1 MLHSENARKR
11 CNKPIKPGLLRLLRG
26 VMVISLTP
34 RNNLTKMI
42 KLNTR
47 DDAQKPT
54 KKGRKKAVKPST
66 SKDGQ
71 QVAKSGKTQSERI
84 SRRWLMTT
92 WPEHLS
98 SSIAQPIAIDS
109 AACVYDIDIDA
120 LTAFLGKIP
129 HFRSFTGSIE
139 YGEETKH
146 VHLQGYLELFSPVR
160 KTALI
165 KSIGTKHYYEPTN
178 GSQQDCLDYVLHTG
192 THSDKT
198 GLVYAL
204 PTIGKLAYAH
214 NQDNH
219 ETTLYNTALS
229 MVLEGQSMIE
239 VVRSCGIGI
248 SKVYFMLKDIS
259 DRIQKEGELKEE
271 RNIDVKNQIIS
282 QALKSQKENIYYLRQ
297 DAI

>member
-1 MLHSENARKR
+1 
-11 CNKPIKPGLLRLLRG
+11 
-26 VMVISLTP
+26 
-34 RNNLTKMI
+34 MI
-42 KLNTR
+42 KINTR

-54 KKGRKKAVKPST
+54 KKASKKAAKPST

-71 QVAKSGKTQSERI
+71 TRAKTGKTQPERI
-84 SRRWLMTT
+84 SRRWLVTL

-98 SSIAQPIAIDS
+98 SSISQPIAIDS
-109 AACVYDIDIDA
+109 AICVYNIDIDA
-120 LTAFLGKIP
+120 LTAFLGEIP
-129 HFRSFTGSIE
+129 HFRSFSGGIE

-146 VHLQGYLELFSPVR
+146 VHLQGYIELHSPVR

-165 KSIGTKHYYEPTN
+165 KALGTKHYYEQAN

-192 THSDKT
+192 THKDKT
-198 GLVYAL
+198 GLIYAL

-214 NQDNH
+214 NADNH

-248 SKVYFMLKDIS
+248 SKIYFMLNDIS
-259 DRIQKEGELKEE
+259 DRIQREGELKEE
-271 RNIDVKNQIIS
+271 RSIEVKNQVIA
-282 QALKSQKENIYYLRQ
+282 QAINSQKENIYYLRQ
-297 DAI
+297 NAL

>member
-1 MLHSENARKR
+1 
-11 CNKPIKPGLLRLLRG
+11 
-26 VMVISLTP
+26 
-34 RNNLTKMI
+34 MI
-42 KLNTR
+42 KINTR

-54 KKGRKKAVKPST
+54 KKLSQKAIKPST

-71 QVAKSGKTQSERI
+71 TSAKSGKTQPERI
-84 SRRWLMTT
+84 SRRWLVTL
-92 WPEHLS
+92 WPEYMS

-129 HFRSFTGSIE
+129 HFRSFSGGIE
-139 YGEETKH
+139 YGEETRH
-146 VHLQGYLELFSPVR
+146 VHLQGYIELSSPVR

-165 KSIGTKHYYEPTN
+165 KLLGTKHYYEQAN

-198 GLVYAL
+198 GLVYTL
-204 PTIGKLAYAH
+204 PTIGRLAYAH
-214 NQDNH
+214 NTDNH

-229 MVLEGQSMIE
+229 MVLEGQSMVE
-239 VVRSCGIGI
+239 VVRACGIGI
-248 SKVYFMLKDIS
+248 SKIYFMLKDVS

-271 RNIDVKNQIIS
+271 RGIEVKNQTIA
-282 QALKSQKENIYYLRQ
+282 QAIKSQKENIYYLRQ
-297 DAI
+297 DAV